1 MKINILNTA
10 GDQQG
15 SVDISD
21 QVFGASENDHVL
33 HKVVKAYRA
42 NRRQG
47 THATKTRSMVSG
59 GGKKPFRQKG
69 TGNARQ
75 GSSRSPL
82 MEGGAVSH
90 GPQPRSYKQKINK
103 ALKRKALA
111 VALSEK
117 LRFDNLVVVD
127 DLELASYSTKAAVSL
142 VKTLGVSGKKV
153 LFVVD
158 SPSDF
163 FRKSFNNLRNVNVL
177 STSVVNTENV
187 LASEVVVMN
196 QGSIASVEK
205 RLVSEKG

>member
-1 MKINILNTA
+1 MKINMINTA
-10 GDQQG
+10 TKQQ
-15 SVDISD
+15 SSIDVSE
-21 QVFGASENDHVL
+21 QAFGVQQNDHIL
-33 HKVVKAYRA
+33 HSVIKAYRA

-90 GPQPRSYKQKINK
+90 GPQPRDYTQKINK
-103 ALKRKALA
+103 AMKRKALS

-117 LRFDNLVVVD
+117 VRFENLLVVE
-127 DLELASYSTKAAVSL
+127 DLELTSYSTKAAVNL
-142 VKTLGVSGKKV
+142 VKGLGVSGKKL
-153 LFVVD
+153 LFVID

-163 FRKSFNNLRNVNVL
+163 FRKSFSNLRNVNVL
-177 STSVVNTENV
+177 SSAVVNTENV

-196 QGSIASVEK
+196 QVSVSSVEK
-205 RLVSEKG
+205 RLVSDRG